1 MDGGLFLGRR
11 RRQVRLLLL
20 TFHYHYHETWLL
32 FVASLTARAGNGVF
46 SAANGLPW
54 AVRAGVS
61 ERPEEAVTN
70 AKVEMFTCGPSL
82 ARVISELARA
92 KLWSAA
98 VRRCCRGQAAPT
110 PQWLLQLSATPCIAV
125 RIVRHARPEVSLDA
139 CTRVARNF

>member
-20 TFHYHYHETWLL
+20 TLHYHYHETWLL

-92 KLWSAA
+92 LNSGLLRSGAA
-98 VRRCCRGQAAPT
+98 VEGKQPPPPSGCSSCPRLPA
-110 PQWLLQLSATPCIAV
+110 LLSG
-125 RIVRHARPEVSLDA
+125 S
-139 CTRVARNF
+139 